1 MESDRY
7 KKPKGEGLL
16 PPPIAP
22 QPASQTC
29 QHINARGHRCRLLPA
44 HNSTLCAHHARRHAA
59 SQPSDEAIAAELVAS
74 IDDFTSAASVNLF
87 LGNLLKQLAR
97 KRIRCR
103 DAVALAYIC
112 QLLLNS
118 LAAMNREQSQAT
130 GESHPDICVINDI
143 VPPLSDRRAALT
155 LDTTP
160 ANPAERGR
168 S

>member
-1 MESDRY
+1 MESHRY
-7 KKPKGEGLL
+7 KKPKGEGVL

-22 QPASQTC
+22 QPASQSC

-44 HNSTLCAHHARRHAA
+44 ENSTLCAHHARRSS
-59 SQPSDEAIAAELVAS
+59 SQPSDEAIAAELLTS
-74 IDDFTSAASVNLF
+74 IDDFTSTASVNLF

-97 KRIRCR
+97 KRIRRC

-118 LAAMNREQSQAT
+118 LAAMNREQSRAT
-130 GESHPDICVINDI
+130 GESYPGICVINDI
-143 VPPLSDRRAALT
+143 VPSLSDRRAALA

-160 ANPAERGR
+160 ANPAERGA

>member
-1 MESDRY
+1 MESHRY
-7 KKPKGEGLL
+7 KKPKGEGVL

-22 QPASQTC
+22 QPASQSC

-44 HNSTLCAHHARRHAA
+44 ENSTLCAHHARRSS
-59 SQPSDEAIAAELVAS
+59 SQPSDEAIAAELLTS
-74 IDDFTSAASVNLF
+74 IDDFTSTASVNLF

-97 KRIRCR
+97 KRIRRC

-118 LAAMNREQSQAT
+118 LAAMNREQSRAT
-130 GESHPDICVINDI
+130 GESYPGICVINDI
-143 VPPLSDRRAALT
+143 APPIAERRAALA
-155 LDTTP
+155 LDTT
-160 ANPAERGR
+160 AVNPAERGP